1 MSSVVRALRPH
12 DCATAAALHAR
23 CFDAPWER
31 PWSADAFGRLLATP
45 GCFGLMLILDGQAM
59 GMALARVAADEA
71 ELLTIG
77 VAPDARRRG
86 GASQLLSAIG
96 RRCRRRGAQNIFL
109 EVAEDNPTAQRLYQ
123 RHHFVVVG
131 RRNAYFDRGQQA
143 RVAALIMRLDLQG
156 KN

>member
-12 DCATAAALHAR
+12 DCATAAALHAS
-23 CFDAPWER
+23 CFDAPWDR

-45 GCFGLMLILDGQAM
+45 GCFGLMLILDDQAV
-59 GMALARVAADEA
+59 GLALARVAVDEA

-86 GASQLLSAIG
+86 GASQLLSTLG
-96 RRCRRRGAQNIFL
+96 NRCRRRGARSIFL
-109 EVAEDNPTAQRLYQ
+109 EVAEDNPTARHLYQ

-131 RRNAYFDRGQQA
+131 RRGAYFDRGEQA
-143 RVAALIMRLDLQG
+143 RVAALIMRLDLQD